1 MRTTEKDLY
10 YSKVV
15 DWKMEDSLLIR
26 VILLGWLTRRQRV
39 QTWDLRLLGV
49 LYRAHSNDT

>member
-10 YSKVV
+10 YNKVV

-26 VILLGWLTRRQRV
+26 VILLSWLTQRQRV
-39 QTWDLRLLGV
+39 SDMESQTIT
-49 LYRAHSNDT
+49 HSSQST